1 MNEKKVL
8 ELYKKE
14 RDYERSTFGDYK
26 DIEALSFPSFI
37 ILIKQYIEKVE
48 KAYADKWSRQLPSW
62 LMNCAEF
69 EKSGTAPVEAY
80 EQMIK
85 LMALAG
91 AALETYS
98 EINID
103 KWREDPEID
112 RTKWIDEKN

>member
-1 MNEKKVL
+1 MRDVI

-14 RDYERSTFGDYK
+14 RDYERNTFGEYK
-26 DIEALSFPSFI
+26 DIKSLSFPSFI
-37 ILIKQYIEKVE
+37 ILIKQYLEKVE
-48 KAYADKWSRQLPSW
+48 KAYAGKWSRELPEW
-62 LMNCAEF
+62 LETCAEF
-69 EKSGTAPVEAY
+69 EKDGTAPVEAY

-98 EINID
+98 EINTE

-112 RTKWIDEKN
+112 RTKWIDEN